1 MAQRVLATQAAE
13 QAANQLVPAIQ
24 QLRADIAKVQN
35 LGKTLTDPNQWDGP
49 DAVKF
54 RTSWDPDVTRLQQTD
69 DQMAQLEQRAK
80 AQITAIRQA
89 GGAN

>member
-24 QLRADIAKVQN
+24 QLRSDIAKIQN
-35 LGKTLTDPNQWDGP
+35 LGKTLTNQNEWDGP

-54 RTSWDPDVTRLQQTD
+54 RATWDSDVQRLSQTD
-69 DQMAQLEQRAK
+69 QQMAQLEQRAK
-80 AQITAIRQA
+80 AQIVAIRQA

>member
-24 QLRADIAKVQN
+24 QLRADIAKIQN
-35 LGKTLTDPNQWDGP
+35 LGRTLTNPNEWDGP

-54 RTSWDPDVTRLQQTD
+54 RTSWDPDVQRLQQTD

-80 AQITAIRQA
+80 AQIIAIRQA

>member
-24 QLRADIAKVQN
+24 QLRAEIAKIQN
-35 LGKTLTDPNQWDGP
+35 LGRTLTNPNEWDGP

-80 AQITAIRQA
+80 AQIIAIRQA
-89 GGAN
+89 GGAS